1 MTPRVGVGFE
11 RIGSEA
17 EADLRRGV
25 VAFGL
30 ALASDNG
37 FSVLADVDEG
47 LVVEL

>member
-17 EADLRRGV
+17 DADLRRGV

-30 ALASDNG
+30 AFASDNG
-37 FSVLADVDEG
+37 FSVLVVVDED
-47 LVVEL
+47 LDE